1 MLVASLCNL
10 AAARLAAH
18 TIATQD
24 AVAQGFSAPPS
35 YLPIYMPADVFAVAA
50 VAVAVA
56 AAAAAAAALLLVV
69 LAFLSS
75 PADWSLMPCFSMDGG
90 GSARFTLASLAL
102 AATWSALL

>member
-56 AAAAAAAALLLVV
+56 AAAAAAALLLVV